1 MAAPGPTFVTVL
13 DNKGGSSDPHWE
25 IMHGSEMFAHIIG
38 YKKPCLPLH
47 GSFSIL
53 ILIASHLS
61 LSHSLLGTHHV
72 LGQFIHQIF
81 YQGILF
87 TDKVNNSSGSPTYYY
102 KSSTG

>member
-1 MAAPGPTFVTVL
+1 MSLSIYCLFIAWVRNGCT
-13 DNKGGSSDPHWE
+13 H
-25 IMHGSEMFAHIIG
+25 IIIG
-38 YKKPCLPLH
+38 YKKSHLPLH

-87 TDKVNNSSGSPTYYY
+87 TDKVDDSSGSPTYYY
-102 KSSTG
+102 